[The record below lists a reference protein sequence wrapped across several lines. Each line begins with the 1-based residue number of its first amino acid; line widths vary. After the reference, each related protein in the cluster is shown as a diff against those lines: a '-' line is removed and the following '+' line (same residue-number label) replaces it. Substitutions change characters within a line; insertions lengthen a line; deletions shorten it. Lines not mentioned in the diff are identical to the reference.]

1 MQGLLV
7 KYGEIALRGK
17 NRHIF
22 ENRLMDTIAQKVSVI
37 TENHKVKKEQGRLL
51 IEARNQMDYD
61 RLVPLVKNIIGVTY
75 VCPCEIKTCHD
86 IETLKQAATEYLRN
100 NYTGNYTFKV
110 LTKRSNK
117 NYPLTSIEIS
127 AEVGGYIAQNITE
140 ATVDVINPQV
150 NLHIELRNNV
160 YIYSK
165 IIKGVG
171 GMPHVGGKALVLLS
185 GGIDS
190 PVAAFL
196 TARRGVEIEAIYF
209 HSPPYTSEHAKQ
221 KVIDLCERLKFYTG
235 YVRLHVVNFTSLQL
249 FLYNNAPK
257 DNLTIFL
264 KRYMLRIAAHTA
276 KDIDAQAI
284 VMGDSI
290 GQVASQT
297 IHSIAAID
305 AVGIGLPIIRPL
317 ATYDKQDIINIAN
330 EIETYPISVLP
341 YEDCC
346 TIFVAKH
353 PTTKPRLSL
362 LEKIESALQ
371 EELDKLL
378 ASTIEEIEII
388 EV

>member
-17 NRHIF
+17 NRHVF
-22 ENRLMDTIAQKVSVI
+22 ENKLMDTITRNISHISKEYKVR
-37 TENHKVKKEQGRLL
+37 KEQGRLL
-51 IEARNQMDYD
+51 IETKTQMDYN
-61 RLVPLVKNIIGVTY
+61 RIIPIVKNTIGVTY
-75 VCPCEIKTCHD
+75 VCPCKIETDHN
-86 IETLKQAATEYLRN
+86 IETLKQACSDYLRTHH
-100 NYTGNYTFKV
+100 TGPYTFKV

-127 AEVGGYIAQNITE
+127 AEVGAHIAQNVE
-140 ATVDVINPQV
+140 GATVDVLSPHV
-150 NLHIELRNNV
+150 SLHLELRNNV

-165 IIKGVG
+165 IIKGIG
-171 GMPHVGGKALVLLS
+171 GLPNVDGKALVLLS

-196 TARRGVEIEAIYF
+196 TARRGIEIEAIYF
-209 HSPPYTSEHAKQ
+209 HAPPYTGEHAKQ
-221 KVIDLCERLKFYTG
+221 KVIDLCKRLKFYTG
-235 YVRLHVVNFTSLQL
+235 HVRLHVVNFTSLQL
-249 FLYNNAPK
+249 FLYNNTPHDK
-257 DNLTIFL
+257 LTIFL
-264 KRYMLRIAAHTA
+264 KRYMVRIAANTA
-276 KDIDAQAI
+276 KSINAQAL

-297 IHSIAAID
+297 IHSIASID

-330 EIETYPISVLP
+330 EIETYPISIRP

-353 PTTKPRLSL
+353 PTTKPRTSA
-362 LEKIESALQ
+362 LEKIEYNLQ
-371 EELDKLL
+371 DELERLMAATLED
-378 ASTIEEIEII
+378 IEII
-388 EV
+388 KV